1 MPDLSAEFIVRRVF
15 DELINQENRLV
26 IDEVFAED
34 AIIHDQFSGTLVGR
48 EAFRQLMTLFD
59 TAFPHHRVR
68 IEQVIAAGDYVA
80 VLHTHSATHTGPFMG
95 MPPTGKSALVN
106 GLELFRVTDQR
117 IVEFWR
123 KDDDISLL
131 MQLGLFPAPQP
142 A

>member
-1 MPDLSAEFIVRRVF
+1 MPDFSAEFIVRRVF
-15 DELINQENRLV
+15 DELINQENPFV

-34 AIIHDQFSGTLVGR
+34 AIIHDQFSGTVVGR
-48 EAFRQLMTLFD
+48 EAFRQLMAMFD
-59 TAFPHHRVR
+59 TAFPHHRVT
-68 IEQVIAAGDYVA
+68 IEQVIADGDYVA

-95 MPPTGKSALVN
+95 MPPTGKTALVN
-106 GLELFRVTDQR
+106 GLELFRVTGQR

-131 MQLGLFPAPQP
+131 MQLGLFPTPQP

>member
-1 MPDLSAEFIVRRVF
+1 MPDFSAEFIVRRVF
-15 DELINQENRLV
+15 DELINQEKPLV

-34 AIIHDQFSGTLVGR
+34 AIIHDQFSGTVVGR
-48 EAFRQLMTLFD
+48 AAFRQLMAMFD
-59 TAFPHHRVR
+59 TAFPHHRVT
-68 IEQVIAAGDYVA
+68 IEQVIADGDYVA

-95 MPPTGKSALVN
+95 MPPTGKNALVN
-106 GLELFRVTDQR
+106 GLELFRVADQR

-123 KDDDISLL
+123 EDDDISLL

>member
-1 MPDLSAEFIVRRVF
+1 MPDFSAEFIVRRVF
-15 DELINQENRLV
+15 DELINQENPFV

-34 AIIHDQFSGTLVGR
+34 AIIHDQFSGTVVGR
-48 EAFRQLMTLFD
+48 EAFRQLMAMFD
-59 TAFPHHRVR
+59 TAFPHHRVT
-68 IEQVIAAGDYVA
+68 IEQVIADGDYVA

-95 MPPTGKSALVN
+95 MPPTGKTALVN
-106 GLELFRVTDQR
+106 GLELFRVTGQR